1 MSTWPRF
8 NVAVRLLLAAG
19 ALLLLASCSS
29 VAPVVKVGL
38 VAPFEGRERAV
49 GYDAIYAARLAV
61 RELNEAGGVGG
72 YRVALVALD
81 DGGQT
86 DLAQQTAASLAIDP
100 GVVAV
105 VGHFLPATT
114 SAALPVYAE
123 SGLATLAIGP
133 EPFAPA
139 DPTSLSPDFI
149 AAYEA
154 VTPFDEQAGP
164 YAGPT
169 YAAFQQ
175 IWAALAEAERAAGVI
190 DRNTVRDA
198 LLALE

>member
-1 MSTWPRF
+1 MSIWPRF
-8 NVAVRLLLAAG
+8 NVVVSLMAVG

-38 VAPFEGRERAV
+38 VAPFEGRDRAV

-81 DGGQT
+81 DGGQM

-105 VGHFLPATT
+105 VGHFLPETT
-114 SAALPVYAE
+114 GTSQSIYME
-123 SGLATLAIGP
+123 GGLATLAIGP
-133 EPFAPA
+133 EPFAPV
-139 DPTSLSPDFI
+139 DPVTLSPEFI

-175 IWAALAEAERAAGVI
+175 IWAALAEAERTGGVI
-190 DRNTVRDA
+190 DRNSVREA